1 MIRKILNSKI
11 FFLIKILLI
20 SLIVSLN
27 LYANENDTDKS
38 IFSIG
43 SHEAKVKIKIFSS
56 LTCSH
61 CANFHIKVV
70 SKIKENYI
78 ESGKVQLIFIDF
90 PLDQAAFNA
99 SKLLHCSDK
108 NIQIKLLDRIYEKQ
122 NEWIV
127 GADINEVNNNLKK
140 IVKNLGISSNH
151 FDKCLIDETV
161 SDKILNG
168 RIDANK
174 KYSISA
180 TPTIVINEKKLEGS
194 ANFKNIKKK
203 IERLI

>member
-1 MIRKILNSKI
+1 MIKFNLNFKLFFLVKICVIFLFVCLNS
-11 FFLIKILLI
+11 
-20 SLIVSLN
+20 
-27 LYANENDTDKS
+27 YADDTRGQDNMVV
-38 IFSIG
+38 IG
-43 SHEAKVKIKIFSS
+43 SHDAIVKIKVFSS
-56 LTCSH
+56 LTCPH
-61 CANFHIKVV
+61 CANFHVKVV
-70 SKIKENYI
+70 PKIKKEYV
-78 ESGKVQLIFIDF
+78 ESGKAQLIFIDF

-127 GADINEVNNNLKK
+127 GADINEINNNLKK

-194 ANFKNIKKK
+194 ASFENIKKK
-203 IERLI
+203 IEKII

>member
-1 MIRKILNSKI
+1 MI
-11 FFLIKILLI
+11 
-20 SLIVSLN
+20 V
-27 LYANENDTDKS
+27 
-38 IFSIG
+38 IG
-43 SHEAKVKIKIFSS
+43 SHDALVKIKVFSS
-56 LTCSH
+56 LTCPH

-70 SKIKENYI
+70 PKIKKEYV
-78 ESGKVQLIFIDF
+78 ESGKAQLIFIDF

-127 GADINEVNNNLKK
+127 GADINEINNNLKK

-203 IERLI
+203 IEKLI